1 MDLFDIVKEKNLE
14 NNSPLAERMKP
25 EKIEEFFGQEH
36 IVSEG
41 KLLRR
46 IIALDNLPSM
56 IFHGPPG
63 SGKTSLAKII
73 AKTTNSIFEKLNA
86 VTSGVKDI
94 REVVSRAENE
104 LSMTGKK
111 TILFIDEIHRFN
123 KAQQD
128 ALLPYVEDG
137 TLTLIGATTENPYY
151 EVNNALIS
159 RTTVFMLNE
168 LKEEDILGILKRA
181 VGDSQKGLGMMDIEV
196 SEDDLMILSIK
207 ASGDARK
214 ALNALEIAA
223 FSTKKIN
230 GKITLTKE
238 ILLESFY
245 NPGIK
250 YDKNADNHYDVASAF
265 IKSIRGSDPDA
276 ALHYLARMIVGG
288 EDIKFIGRRILIS
301 ASEDIGN
308 ADPNAITVAF
318 SAVKAAEMVGFPEA
332 RILLAQAVTYL
343 ASAPKSNS
351 SYAALDSAIEDIK
364 SGNIGKIPSYLKD
377 STANKL
383 KARHSGEVSHSAD
396 YKYPHGYEGNYVKQ
410 QYLPDELISRK
421 YYNPTENG
429 YEKIIK
435 SNLNNLKKGEK

>member
-1 MDLFDIVKEKNLE
+1 MDLFDIVREKNLE
-14 NNSPLAERMKP
+14 SNSPLAERMKP
-25 EKIEEFFGQEH
+25 EKIDEFFGQEH

-46 IIALDNLPSM
+46 IISLDNLPSM

-73 AKTTNSIFEKLNA
+73 AKTTDANFEKLNA

-94 REVVSRAENE
+94 REVVSIAENE
-104 LSMTGKK
+104 LSITGKK

-123 KAQQD
+123 KSQQD

-159 RTTVFMLNE
+159 RTTVFMLKE
-168 LKEEDILGILKRA
+168 LEEGDILKILKRA
-181 VGDSQKGLGMMDIEV
+181 ARDSEKGLGAMDIEV
-196 SEDDLMILSIK
+196 SDEDLMILSMK
-207 ASGDARK
+207 SSGDARK

-223 FSTKKIN
+223 FSSKKTD
-230 GKITLTKE
+230 GKIRLTKE

-245 NPGIK
+245 SPGIK
-250 YDKNADNHYDVASAF
+250 YDKNADNHYDIASAL
-265 IKSIRGSDPDA
+265 IKSIRGSDPDGA
-276 ALHYLARMIVGG
+276 VHYLARMIVGG

-308 ADPNAITVAF
+308 ADPNAITLAF

-343 ASAPKSNS
+343 ASAPKSNA
-351 SYAALDSAIEDIK
+351 SYLAIDEAIEDIRA
-364 SGNIGKIPSYLKD
+364 GNIGEMPPYLKD

-383 KARHSGEVSHSAD
+383 KAKHSGDISDSAD
-396 YKYPHGYEGNYVKQ
+396 YKYPHNYEGNYVDQ
-410 QYLPDELISRK
+410 QYLPKQLISRR
-421 YYNPTENG
+421 YYKPTENG
-429 YEKIIK
+429 YEKVIK
-435 SNLNNLKKGEK
+435 SNISNLKRR